1 MFIAGLAHVTLPD
14 SEDDVWIRGGE
25 NGLII
30 AADVAAVSR
39 SGHITNY
46 PSKRETLAIQIPT
59 KGGLL
64 PRHRVLHKG
73 ACHKQETAF

>member
-25 NGLII
+25 DGLII
-30 AADVAAVSR
+30 AADTAAVSR

-46 PSKRETLAIQIPT
+46 PSNRETIALQIPT
-59 KGGLL
+59 EGRLL
-64 PRHRVLHKG
+64 PRHRVLHEG
-73 ACHKQETAF
+73 ACRKEEMKL